1 MRPQRPNTT
10 TGPGVNWVRRAER
23 TPPVR
28 KPVNCA
34 RRAISCSSR
43 FSPPALG
50 TTLPDR
56 RAIHGN
62 VRKASDD
69 GLVTVTGPDG
79 RSYRVSP
86 EVLRSAEARARNTGP
101 VKAGGTT
108 GLGKPRQTGPAAAS
122 PADGPQRA
130 MPGDLAD
137 RAVIKSLGP
146 ATPGHGQRGQP
157 PDDPMGHAYREPPA
171 ASVNSVVRA
180 MSIMYVRCV
189 SVLRHLHRRMGGTV
203 HPSMNSVSFPGS
215 AIREAVDGR

>member
-1 MRPQRPNTT
+1 
-10 TGPGVNWVRRAER
+10 VLE
-23 TPPVR
+23 PV
-28 KPVNCA
+28 
-34 RRAISCSSR
+34 
-43 FSPPALG
+43 FPPALG

-86 EVLRSAEARARNTGP
+86 EVLRSAEAQARNTGP

-137 RAVIKSLGP
+137 RAVIKSLGRQHP
-146 ATPGHGQRGQP
+146 A
-157 PDDPMGHAYREPPA
+157 M
-171 ASVNSVVRA
+171 AS
-180 MSIMYVRCV
+180 
-189 SVLRHLHRRMGGTV
+189 
-203 HPSMNSVSFPGS
+203 
-215 AIREAVDGR
+215 AVDHLMTRWATLTAHRQRQA